1 MKNLKRHI
9 AIILTF
15 AVFLPANADMMYEF
29 QQKKDLVIYY
39 WHFIKDSISGSI
51 QKIAAHQT
59 DPNTIQFQQ
68 LLEKY
73 NKSLETDNTA
83 LQIKYL
89 NELIALSHS
98 NNQTDQEASLIANRI
113 VYFYNHGMDDSIA
126 YHVPRDMQVLRTY
139 QQWKRYYE
147 IWAIL
152 ANSYLYSGK
161 PNQALREVQQIF
173 DDAKSLD
180 SQYGMG
186 IAYYTMGSVYA
197 SLNNLDESVSSYQ
210 KGLDVLSAIK
220 PYPSVLPD
228 VYAYYGDLLNLKKD
242 YVGLEKLTQRW
253 QQFLQEYLTINQVDN
268 TSKNILYTY
277 YYLAC
282 AQAQLGLQ
290 NTAEAEKA
298 LETTKSY
305 LENVEDICGQSW
317 LLYMAKLR
325 IQQHRYQDALDLN
338 NRRFAI
344 AKDDNDVTAYIDVI
358 SQRADIMRAL
368 GRYQEAADYYRQ
380 MYLINDSVNA
390 LDTKRQLN
398 EMNTLFH
405 VDELEREQERAQFRN
420 TMIIGGIILVAL
432 IIFSIFRYIAAKR
445 LKVAHEKLQNTHDEL
460 LVAYDQLEETTTAK
474 ERIESDLRIA
484 RNIQQS
490 MVPHTFP
497 DRPDLDIYASMTP
510 AKEVGGDLYG
520 YLLAED
526 KLYFCLGDVS
536 GKGVPASLFM
546 AQATRLF
553 RTLAAQGL
561 MPDKICT
568 QINEALS
575 GEDNETSMFVTMF
588 LGLVDLK
595 TGHLDF
601 CNAGH
606 NPPVI
611 IGEKAEF
618 VEMVPNAPI
627 GLWPGLEYE
636 GEEIADISGK
646 PFFVYSDGLNEAENR
661 QQEQFTDERLLE
673 LLETTPYE
681 SAQKTIE
688 MLTEQVEK
696 HRDGAEPND
705 DLTMIC
711 VKVQGNLT

>member
-1 MKNLKRHI
+1 MKSLKRHI

-59 DPNTIQFQQ
+59 DPNNIQFEQ

-338 NRRFAI
+338 NHRFAI
-344 AKDDNDVTAYIDVI
+344 AKDDNDMTAYIDVI

-484 RNIQQS
+484 RNIQMG
-490 MVPHTFP
+490 MVPHSFP
-497 DRPDLDIYASMTP
+497 ERDDVDLYASMTP
-510 AKEVGGDLYG
+510 AKEVGGD
-520 YLLAED
+520 
-526 KLYFCLGDVS
+526 LYFCLGDVS

-627 GLWPGLEYE
+627 GLFPGLEYE